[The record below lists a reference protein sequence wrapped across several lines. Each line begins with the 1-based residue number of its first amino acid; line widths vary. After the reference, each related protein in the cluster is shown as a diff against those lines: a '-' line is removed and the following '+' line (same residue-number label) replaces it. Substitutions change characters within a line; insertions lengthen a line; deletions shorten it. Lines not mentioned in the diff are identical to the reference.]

1 MAIEFLLGEH
11 VAASLL
17 RSSSAFAAYPGRAGP
32 RRIADSGRKH
42 TQENDTMALGSDQIG
57 CVEKSGECAGMQD
70 EVKVV
75 DAKMRW
81 EFARGAAAITA
92 SWNME
97 GILRQTLPCCVVP
110 NAA

>member
-1 MAIEFLLGEH
+1 MQSKHCRVSKCWARSRSRCTYCEGCAPALITMAIEFLLGEH

-75 DAKMRW
+75 DAKMR
-81 EFARGAAAITA
+81 
-92 SWNME
+92 
-97 GILRQTLPCCVVP
+97 
-110 NAA
+110 